1 MAGRIPRS
9 RSRNSKPLISMNM
22 NDLSERLF
30 RTLSHPNF
38 LAMKGLANEVPIFI
52 QTYEPSQED
61 AIRRMVD
68 GLVGRLRSTGI
79 TLKSLDLFSLVLD
92 ELEEHD
98 ILDDLLKGESD
109 SEKVEILETL
119 QNYSDPKTHLIPR
132 LIREIGED
140 GAQLTL
146 ITGPGRIF
154 PFLRTHTILESL
166 QPAMLRH
173 PVVIFFPGEYAQDP
187 AGGSHLRLF
196 GSIPSPRINNPY
208 YRATNLDHYRL

>member
-1 MAGRIPRS
+1 
-9 RSRNSKPLISMNM
+9 MNM

-30 RTLSHPNF
+30 KTLSHPNF

-52 QTYEPSQED
+52 QTYDPAQED
-61 AIRRMVD
+61 AIRRMVAS
-68 GLVGRLRSTGI
+68 LAIRLQNSGI
-79 TLKSLDLFSLVLD
+79 TIKALDLFNLVL
-92 ELEEHD
+92 EEMEEHNV
-98 ILDDLLKGESD
+98 LEDLVRDEAS
-109 SEKVEILETL
+109 SQKVEILETL

-132 LIREIGED
+132 LIRAIGEE
-140 GAQLTL
+140 GRQLTL

-166 QPAMLRH
+166 QPAMLHH

>member
-1 MAGRIPRS
+1 
-9 RSRNSKPLISMNM
+9 MNM

-30 RTLSHPNF
+30 TILTHPNF
-38 LAMKGLANEVPIFI
+38 LSMKGLANEVPIFI

-68 GLVGRLRSTGI
+68 GLVNRMRNTGI
-79 TLKSLDLFSLVLD
+79 TLKSIDLLSLVLD
-92 ELEEHD
+92 ELED
-98 ILDDLLKGESD
+98 CGILNDLLKGESD
-109 SEKVEILETL
+109 SEKVEIIETL

-166 QPAMLRH
+166 QPAMLSH

>member
-1 MAGRIPRS
+1 
-9 RSRNSKPLISMNM
+9 MNE
-22 NDLSERLF
+22 LSERLF
-30 RTLSHPNF
+30 HTLSHPTF
-38 LAMKGLANEVPIFI
+38 LAMKGLANEVPFFI
-52 QTYEPSQED
+52 QTYEPAQED
-61 AIRRMVD
+61 PVRRMV
-68 GLVGRLRSTGI
+68 GSLALRLRSTGI
-79 TLKSLDLFSLVLD
+79 IVNSIDLFTLVLE
-92 ELEEHD
+92 ELAECH
-98 ILDDLLKGESD
+98 ILDDLVREEAG
-109 SEKVEILETL
+109 SERIEILETL

-132 LIREIGED
+132 LIRAIEGE

-173 PVVIFFPGEYAQDP
+173 PVVIFFPGEYSQDP

>member
-1 MAGRIPRS
+1 
-9 RSRNSKPLISMNM
+9 MNI
-22 NDLSERLF
+22 NALSERLF
-30 RTLSHPNF
+30 KTLSHPNF

-61 AIRRMVD
+61 AIRRMID
-68 GLVGRLRSTGI
+68 GLVSRMRNTGI

-98 ILDDLLKGESD
+98 ILDDLINGEVEA
-109 SEKVEILETL
+109 EKVEILETL

-132 LIREIGED
+132 LIREIGDD

-146 ITGPGRIF
+146 ITGSGRIF

>member
-1 MAGRIPRS
+1 
-9 RSRNSKPLISMNM
+9 MNI
-22 NDLSERLF
+22 NALSERLF
-30 RTLSHPNF
+30 KTLSHPNF

-61 AIRRMVD
+61 AIRRMID
-68 GLVGRLRSTGI
+68 GLVSRMRNTGI
-79 TLKSLDLFSLVLD
+79 TLKSLDLFTLVLD
-92 ELEEHD
+92 ELGECD
-98 ILDDLLKGESD
+98 ILDDLINSEAD

-119 QNYSDPKTHLIPR
+119 QNFSDPKTHLIPR

>member
-1 MAGRIPRS
+1 
-9 RSRNSKPLISMNM
+9 M

-30 RTLSHPNF
+30 KTLSHPNF
-38 LAMKGLANEVPIFI
+38 LEMKGLANEVPIFI
-52 QTYEPSQED
+52 QTYEPAKED
-61 AIRRMVD
+61 AIRRMVES
-68 GLVGRLRSTGI
+68 LAVRLQNTGI
-79 TLKSLDLFSLVLD
+79 TLRSLDLFNLVLE

-98 ILDDLLKGESD
+98 ILEDLLREESS
-109 SEKVEILETL
+109 SERVEILETL

-132 LIREIGED
+132 LVRAIGDE
-140 GAQLTL
+140 AVQLTL

-166 QPAMLRH
+166 QPAMLLH
-173 PVVIFFPGEYAQDP
+173 PVVIFFPGEYTQDP
-187 AGGSHLRLF
+187 DGGSHLRLF

>member
-1 MAGRIPRS
+1 
-9 RSRNSKPLISMNM
+9 MNM
-22 NDLSERLF
+22 NELSERLF
-30 RTLSHPNF
+30 KTLSHPNF
-38 LAMKGLANEVPIFI
+38 LSMKGLANEVPIFI
-52 QTYEPSQED
+52 QTYDPAQED
-61 AIRRMVD
+61 AIRRMVAS
-68 GLVGRLRSTGI
+68 LAMRLQNTGI
-79 TLKSLDLFSLVLD
+79 TIKALDLFNLVLE
-92 ELEEHD
+92 ELEEHNVLEHLVRD
-98 ILDDLLKGESD
+98 EAS
-109 SEKVEILETL
+109 SQKVEILETL

-132 LIREIGED
+132 LIRAIGED
-140 GAQLTL
+140 GTQLTL

>member
-1 MAGRIPRS
+1 MAPI
-9 RSRNSKPLISMNM
+9 MNM
-22 NDLSERLF
+22 HDLSERLF
-30 RTLSHPNF
+30 KTLSHPNF

-52 QTYEPSQED
+52 QPYEPAQED
-61 AIRRMVD
+61 SLRRMVES
-68 GLVGRLRSTGI
+68 LAIRLQNTGI
-79 TLKSLDLFSLVLD
+79 TLKSLDLFELVLE
-92 ELEEHD
+92 ELEEHK
-98 ILDDLLKGESD
+98 ILAGLLAEENTWQRSD
-109 SEKVEILETL
+109 VLETL
-119 QNYSDPKTHLIPR
+119 QNYSDPKTHMIPR
-132 LIREIGED
+132 LIRAIEGD

-146 ITGPGRIF
+146 ITGPGRIY

-187 AGGSHLRLF
+187 TGGSHLRLF

>member
-1 MAGRIPRS
+1 
-9 RSRNSKPLISMNM
+9 MNM

-30 RTLSHPNF
+30 KTLTHPNF

-52 QTYEPSQED
+52 QTYEPSEED

-68 GLVGRLRSTGI
+68 GLVGRMRNTGI
-79 TLKSLDLFSLVLD
+79 TLKSIDLLSLVLD
-92 ELEEHD
+92 ELEECG

-132 LIREIGED
+132 LIREIGEE